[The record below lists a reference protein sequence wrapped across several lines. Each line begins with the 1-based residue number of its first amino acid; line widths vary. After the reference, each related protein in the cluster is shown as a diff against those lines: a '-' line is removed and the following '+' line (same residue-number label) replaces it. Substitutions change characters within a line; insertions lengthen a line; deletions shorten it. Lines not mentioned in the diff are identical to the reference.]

1 MVLYCMHV
9 KLGTFSYIFEFHVL
23 IEFLVMSGRNAKHA
37 VAGSGN
43 LEYMG
48 SSGKFQK
55 EKYS

>member
-1 MVLYCMHV
+1 MHV
-9 KLGTFSYIFEFHVL
+9 KLGTFSHIFEFHIL

-37 VAGSGN
+37 VTGSGN

>member
-1 MVLYCMHV
+1 MHV
-9 KLGTFSYIFEFHVL
+9 KLGTFSHIFEFHVR
-23 IEFLVMSGRNAKHA
+23 IEFLVMSGRNARHA